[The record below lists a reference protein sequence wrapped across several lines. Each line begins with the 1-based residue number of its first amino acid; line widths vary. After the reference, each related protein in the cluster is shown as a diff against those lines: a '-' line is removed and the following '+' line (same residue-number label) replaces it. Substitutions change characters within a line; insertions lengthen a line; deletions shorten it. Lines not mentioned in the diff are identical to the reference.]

1 MSEKNIIQTNPEAA
15 EDDVERTVKKAV
27 RALADTLEREGEERF
42 SEVLD
47 TLVKQYPTDKVSV
60 EDFATLISFDILER
74 LGRAAAV
81 RYFPE
86 AKQSHRLMYFIQN
99 YLMMER
105 ILKRLFDSVPST
117 SMNTADYARWVLR
130 HYESFVR
137 SVQKPDEEKIKKETF
152 YPGFGDM
159 EDWLRFCDAML
170 LLPFGDA
177 ERYLNIETRLLANA
191 QDVQK
196 GGRRE
201 GEKL

>member
-1 MSEKNIIQTNPEAA
+1 MEKNNTRTDIEAGIK
-15 EDDVERTVKKAV
+15 DTVM
-27 RALADTLEREGEERF
+27 ALANTLEREGEERF
-42 SEVLD
+42 ADVVNA
-47 TLVKQYPTDKVSV
+47 LVKQYPVGSV
-60 EDFATLISFDILER
+60 NIEGFSALVSFDVLER
-74 LGRAAAV
+74 LGRAAAI

-137 SVQKPDEEKIKKETF
+137 SGQKPNEEKIKKETF

-170 LLPFGDA
+170 LLPFGDV
-177 ERYLNIETRLLANA
+177 ERYLSIETRLLTNA
-191 QDVQK
+191 QDMQE
-196 GGRRE
+196 GRRE
-201 GEKL
+201 GEEKL